1 MEKFA
6 SIRMIFALVARMDR
20 EVIQVDVKTTFL
32 HGELGTVIF
41 IDQLEGFVSKG
52 HKCKVC

>member
-1 MEKFA
+1 VEKFA